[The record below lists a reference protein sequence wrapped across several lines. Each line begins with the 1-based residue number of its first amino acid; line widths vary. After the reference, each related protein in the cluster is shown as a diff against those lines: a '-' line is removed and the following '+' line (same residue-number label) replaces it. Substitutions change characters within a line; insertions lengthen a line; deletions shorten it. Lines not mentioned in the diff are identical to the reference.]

1 MVRNK
6 VVAAMTGAA
15 LVVALFGGT
24 ASADD
29 VPSNAPVERHNMSI
43 ICSFQGGT
51 LWVDT
56 DGDGRMDTSMSVP
69 CFGHEG
75 VWHITY

>member
-51 LWVDT
+51 LFPAVVL
-56 DGDGRMDTSMSVP
+56 GVVVLGGHGR
-69 CFGHEG
+69 
-75 VWHITY
+75 